1 MAVLPAGVTATGGA
15 ADGTAVGGIGA
26 LMAIILIPLGSG
38 VVNFIGGL
46 IYGLVLNFVLAKTGG
61 LELSF
66 EKNK

>member
-1 MAVLPAGVTATGGA
+1 
-15 ADGTAVGGIGA
+15 
-26 LMAIILIPLGSG
+26 MAIILIPLGSG